1 MSIEFPN
8 NVKSFDWTAAPMEGP
23 PKERTMI
30 GYFCW
35 CDTSDENDYRTF
47 KQEFYV
53 LPNGGAEILIL
64 NRPFSSS
71 DKEEVEVKVETF
83 SPGSW
88 EPEYPVT
95 DFGSRGGTWIKAK

>member
-1 MSIEFPN
+1 MIEFPN
-8 NVKSFDWTAAPMEGP
+8 NVKRFDWTQPPMEGP

-53 LPNGGAEILIL
+53 LPDGSAEIKTI
-64 NRPFSSS
+64 NKPFSSA
-71 DKEEVEVKVETF
+71 DKAEVISNVERF
-83 SPGSW
+83 APGSW

-95 DFGSRGGTWIKAK
+95 DFGSRGGTWIKVK